1 MQLAGYEGLT
11 LAALV
16 PALVYACW
24 NDYRFR
30 LIPNWL
36 TAAVAVT
43 GLAAQTLWLG
53 LPGLQCSA
61 LGILVGFSVLILFW
75 LVRAMGAGDVKLMAA
90 VGAWVGPQLIL
101 FAILTGVLVGGV
113 LALGI
118 IVYQRR
124 WSQTTAN
131 VGVMLTKMSS
141 LRMAFSDY
149 GSAKSLSR
157 ASGGMPY
164 AIPLAIGT
172 LITLFSGDFQWWGML

>member
-1 MQLAGYEGLT
+1 MQLAGFEGLT
-11 LAALV
+11 LAVLV
-16 PALVYACW
+16 PALAYACW
-24 NDYRFR
+24 NDYRLR

-36 TAAVAVT
+36 TAAVAAT

-53 LPGLQCSA
+53 LPGLQSAA

-118 IVYQRR
+118 LVYQRR

>member
-1 MQLAGYEGLT
+1 MQLAGLEGLT

-36 TAAVAVT
+36 TVTVAAT
-43 GLAAQTLWLG
+43 GLVAQTLWRG
-53 LPGLQCSA
+53 VPGLQSAA
-61 LGILVGFSVLILFW
+61 LGIVVGFSVLILFW
-75 LVRAMGAGDVKLMAA
+75 MVRAMGAGDVKLMAA
-90 VGAWVGPQLIL
+90 VGAWVGPQMIL
-101 FAILTGVLVGGV
+101 FAILTGAIVGGV

-118 IVYQRR
+118 MVYQRR

-141 LRMAFSDY
+141 MKMAFSDY
-149 GSAKSLSR
+149 GSAESLSR

-172 LITLFSGDFQWWGML
+172 LITLCSGDFQWWGLL

>member
-1 MQLAGYEGLT
+1 MQLAGFEGLT

-36 TAAVAVT
+36 TAAVAAT
-43 GLAAQTLWLG
+43 GIAAQTLWLG
-53 LPGLQCSA
+53 VPGLQSA
-61 LGILVGFSVLILFW
+61 VLGILVGFSVLILFW

-90 VGAWVGPQLIL
+90 VGAWVGPQMIL
-101 FAILTGVLVGGV
+101 FSIITGVIIGGV

-118 IVYQRR
+118 IVYRRR

-141 LRMAFSDY
+141 MRMAFSDY
-149 GSAKSLSR
+149 GSAESLSR

-164 AIPLAIGT
+164 AIPLVIGT
-172 LITLFSGDFQWWGML
+172 LITLFSGDFQWWEML